1 MQENVWGPG
10 INKDTNMRTS
20 LRIRTLLLAG
30 LAAALGLGVAG
41 ADDAPRPVDEG
52 TLVVVDAAGKE
63 QKLKSWKF
71 SAGTRRLGWL
81 ADGKAPDGKGK
92 DAAPAGPEALEFLQ
106 AEEVKYLPTV
116 LTLIPLDR
124 IRSIDFDNEKETMT
138 VRVATGDK
146 ADADEVFTGATKYRK
161 LNKVTLEA
169 EVDKG
174 DLGVA
179 EIKYSG
185 GVPKGIRGI
194 RFAPPK
200 ASPAVPGSRPA
211 VVVSVDG
218 ERKVTHK
225 VMDLQPLYE
234 VGKGNE
240 KLVPTLFFKKTLKV
254 DVAKLKKIVA
264 PNPEAEEVAWQVT
277 LKEGDDETLTL
288 LTTPM
293 IDGKPAVLKGL
304 LGRVPSGYK
313 LFPPQTVGEIRF
325 DNSSESN
332 E

>member
-1 MQENVWGPG
+1 
-10 INKDTNMRTS
+10 MRTGT
-20 LRIRTLLLAG
+20 RWRAALLAG
-30 LAAALGLGVAG
+30 LAAALGLGAAG
-41 ADDAPRPVDEG
+41 ADDAPKPAEEG
-52 TLVVVDAAGKE
+52 TLIVVDAAVKE
-63 QKLKSWKF
+63 QKLKAWKF
-71 SAGTRRLGWL
+71 SAGTRRLTWL
-81 ADGKAPDGKGK
+81 ADGKAPDAK
-92 DAAPAGPEALEFLQ
+92 APAGPEALEFLQ
-106 AEEVKYLPTV
+106 AEEVKYLPAV

-124 IRSIDFDNEKETMT
+124 LRSIDFDNEKETMT
-138 VRVATGDK
+138 VRVATSDK
-146 ADADEVFTGATKYRK
+146 PDADEVLTGATKYRK

-200 ASPAVPGSRPA
+200 ASPAAPGGRPV

-225 VMDLQPLYE
+225 VTDLQPLYE
-234 VGKGNE
+234 IGKGNE
-240 KLVPTLFFKKTLKV
+240 RLYPTLFFKKTLKV
-254 DVAKLKKIVA
+254 DVARLKKIVA

-277 LKEGDDETLTL
+277 LKEGEDETLTL

-304 LGRVPSGYK
+304 LGRVPAGYK
-313 LFPPQTVGEIRF
+313 LFPPQTVGEIQF
-325 DNSSESN
+325 DAAEESKPDK
-332 E
+332 